1 MRGMTPARFVLV
13 TGGNGFLG
21 RRLVGRLLEDG
32 CTVALLQRSA
42 DLVDHRIELLCV
54 EHLDPIEIA
63 RVLAGRRFDWFFH
76 LATYG
81 VRPDHRD
88 IDTLFR
94 INIEATSALVAIAGT
109 WRPRAVVVAGSGS
122 EYHFEGVSAPVSEDH
137 RLEQYKLYGASK
149 AAATLFA
156 TAMAT
161 AGRFPFAACR
171 IFGVYGPGEAPH
183 RLLPCLLK
191 GLRQQQ
197 RVPLSV
203 GLQQRDF
210 LFVDD
215 VIDALIATALALE
228 AKPQQSIFNVA
239 TGRPIEVREFAR
251 AVARALK
258 APESLLGF
266 GDLSMRSDES
276 MIFSGDPA
284 RLCALTGWKPSV
296 TLAEGI
302 RRSLE
307 IESAKNHRT
316 YAELPRQSV

>member
-1 MRGMTPARFVLV
+1 MCRMTPAHVVLV

-21 RRLVGRLLEDG
+21 RRLVARLLADG
-32 CTVALLQRSA
+32 CAVAMLQHSA
-42 DLVDHRIELLCV
+42 AFVDRRTELLRV
-54 EHLDPIEIA
+54 ERLDPVEIA

-76 LATYG
+76 LASYG
-81 VRPDHRD
+81 VQPNDRD
-88 IDTLFR
+88 IGTMFR
-94 INIEATSALVAIAGT
+94 INIEATSTLVAIAGT
-109 WRPRAVVVAGSGS
+109 WRPRAVVIAGSGS
-122 EYHFEGVSAPVSEDH
+122 EYQFEGVSAPVSENH
-137 RLEQYKLYGASK
+137 PLEQHKLYGASK

-156 TAMAT
+156 AAIAT
-161 AGRFPFAACR
+161 AEHFPFAACR

-183 RLLPCLLK
+183 RLLPCLLR
-191 GLRQQQ
+191 GLRQEQ

-215 VIDALIATALALE
+215 VVDALIATAFALE

-251 AVARALK
+251 AVARVLK
-258 APESLLGF
+258 VSESLLGF
-266 GDLSMRSDES
+266 GDLSMRSDEP

-284 RLCALTGWKPSV
+284 RLRALTGWKPSV
-296 TLAEGI
+296 ALAEGI

-307 IESAKNHRT
+307 IESAEKHT
-316 YAELPRQSV
+316 AYAE